1 MFLTNNKTL
10 RKLQIFKMA
19 QRKKDTLSEEEFNET
34 LQGLDNKSTSMY
46 LL

>member
-19 QRKKDTLSEEEFNET
+19 QRKKDILSEEFNET
-34 LQGLDNKSTSMY
+34 LQGLDNKSTSKY
-46 LL
+46 LV